1 MTTQYL
7 LDTCV
12 LSEFVKPKPERKVL
26 DWLNSVDPE
35 SVFLSAVTIGEIQ
48 FGISNRPP
56 SNRRTELEVWLNEA
70 LPRQFGGRVLAL
82 DAATFVT
89 WGKMTAEQKRKG
101 ETQSVMDSLI
111 AAVALGQK
119 MVLVTRNVGDF
130 KVTGLSVFN
139 PWE

>member
-12 LSEFVKPKPERKVL
+12 LSEFVKPKPERKVI
-26 DWLNSVDPE
+26 DWLNSVDLE
-35 SVFLSAVTIGEIQ
+35 AVFLSAITVGEIQ

-70 LPRQFGGRVLAL
+70 LPQQFGGRILAL
-82 DAATFVT
+82 DVDTFVK
-89 WGKMTAEQKRKG
+89 WGKMTADQKRKG
-101 ETQSVMDSLI
+101 EAQCVMDSLI
-111 AAVALGQK
+111 TATALEHK
-119 MVLVTRNVGDF
+119 MVLVTRNVDDF
-130 KVTGLSVFN
+130 KVSGLSVFN

>member
-12 LSEFVKPKPERKVL
+12 LSEFVKPKPERKVI
-26 DWLNSVDPE
+26 DWLNSVDAE
-35 SVFLSAVTIGEIQ
+35 AVFLSAVTIGEIQ
-48 FGISNRPP
+48 FGISSRPP

-70 LPRQFGGRVLAL
+70 LSQQFGGRILAL
-82 DAATFVT
+82 DADTFVE
-89 WGKMTAEQKRKG
+89 WGKMTAEQEQNG
-101 ETQSVMDSLI
+101 ETQGVMDSLI
-111 AAVALGQK
+111 TATALKHK

-130 KVTGLSVFN
+130 KVFGLSVFN

>member
-12 LSEFVKPKPERKVL
+12 LSEFVKPKPERKVV

-35 SVFLSAVTIGEIQ
+35 AVFLSAVTIGEIQ
-48 FGISNRPP
+48 FGISNKPP

-70 LPRQFGGRVLAL
+70 LPQQFGGRVLAL

-111 AAVALGQK
+111 ASVALEHK
-119 MVLVTRNVGDF
+119 MVLVTRNVSDF
-130 KVTGLSVFN
+130 KVNGLSVFN

>member
-12 LSEFVKPKPERKVL
+12 LSEFVKPKPERKVV

-35 SVFLSAVTIGEIQ
+35 AVFLSAVTIGEIQ
-48 FGISNRPP
+48 FGISNKPA

-70 LPRQFGGRVLAL
+70 LPQQFGGRVLAL

-111 AAVALGQK
+111 ASVALEHK

>member
-12 LSEFVKPKPERKVL
+12 LSEFVKPKPERKVV

-35 SVFLSAVTIGEIQ
+35 SVFLSAVSIGEIQ
-48 FGISNRPP
+48 FGISNRPQ

-70 LPRQFGGRVLAL
+70 LPKQFGGRVLAL
-82 DAATFVT
+82 DTAAFVA

-101 ETQSVMDSLI
+101 ETLSVMDSLI
-111 AAVALGQK
+111 AAVALDHK
-119 MVLVTRNVGDF
+119 MVLVTRNVDDF

>member
-12 LSEFVKPKPERKVL
+12 LSEFVKPKPERKVI

-35 SVFLSAVTIGEIQ
+35 AVFLSAVTIGEIQ
-48 FGISNRPP
+48 FGISNKPP

-70 LPRQFGGRVLAL
+70 LPQQFGGRVLAL
-82 DAATFVT
+82 DVATFVT
-89 WGKMTAEQKRKG
+89 WGKLAAEQKRKG
-101 ETQSVMDSLI
+101 ETQSIMDSLI
-111 AAVALGQK
+111 ASVALEHK
-119 MVLVTRNVGDF
+119 MVLVTRYVGDF
-130 KVTGLSVFN
+130 KVTGLSVLN

>member
-12 LSEFVKPKPERKVL
+12 LSEFVKPKPERKVV

-35 SVFLSAVTIGEIQ
+35 AVFLSAVTIGEIQ
-48 FGISNRPP
+48 FGISNRPS

-70 LPRQFGGRVLAL
+70 LPEQFGGRVLAL
-82 DAATFVT
+82 DATTFVT
-89 WGKMTAEQKRKG
+89 WGKMTAEQKRTG
-101 ETQSVMDSLI
+101 AIQSVMDSLI
-111 AAVALGQK
+111 AAVALEHK
-119 MVLVTRNVGDF
+119 MVLVTRNVADF
-130 KVTGLSVFN
+130 KVTGLSVLN